1 MKAVIATNNKIKIEG
16 AKKALE
22 HYFDN
27 VDIKGFN
34 VPSEV
39 PDQPINIEIY
49 NGVTNR
55 IQNLKRYC
63 EQNKIEADLYLA
75 IESGISN
82 QLGEW
87 QVVSIAKIEN
97 NYGISSVSA
106 SSSFPIPE
114 KYISSI
120 IENSVGYVM
129 KNIFGNDTKQAGLE
143 LLTKGVMNRLDLI
156 EEAFVMG
163 LVKIIHNDKWN

>member
-16 AKKALE
+16 ARKALE

-27 VDIKGFN
+27 VDIKGFD
-34 VPSEV
+34 VPSGVSE
-39 PDQPINIEIY
+39 QPINIEIY
-49 NGVTNR
+49 DGVTNR
-55 IQNLKRYC
+55 IQNLKKYC
-63 EQNKIEADLYLA
+63 QKNNIEADLYLA

-97 NYGISSVSA
+97 NYGISSISA

-114 KYISSI
+114 KYINSI
-120 IENSVGYVM
+120 VENGVGFVM
-129 KNIFGNDTKQAGLE
+129 KNIFGDDTKQAGLE
-143 LLTKGVMNRLDLI
+143 LLTKGVVKRRDLV
-156 EEAFVMG
+156 EEAFIMG